1 MEVREEGRKLVSE
14 LVREGGYVG
23 RAETYKIE
31 KHHKETKER
40 NYSTHELVDT
50 SS

>member
-14 LVREGGYVG
+14 RVREGGYVG

-31 KHHKETKER
+31 KHHKKSKKR
-40 NYSTHELVDT
+40 KYPTHKLVDT